1 MSNPTDTKKLKNTS
15 NASHASA
22 FSALWSPTMNAS
34 PPPDLAQLFAAP
46 LPLKEREIISCLK
59 TLRSFT
65 QDLPTHRQHP
75 RYHAVL
81 QAAKRFLSA
90 VERAE
95 QNPRPTASISE
106 SSSESSRPSDL
117 SIHSADSLQT
127 EDALLSDPS
136 ISIASDPALPSDSA
150 LPFDSALPSSGQT
163 ATFRILQRRHCY
175 ACKQAMLHRHPRYD
189 AFCVPCGEINWN
201 KRHQSA
207 DLSGRCAIVTGGRS
221 KIGYATSLKLLR
233 AGAKVLI
240 TTRFPKH
247 AVERFAK
254 EHDFAYWRERLIVHG
269 IDLRSFPA
277 IAAFTQEVPH
287 LFNRLDILINNA
299 AQTIR
304 RPPRYYHPLI
314 AAETTPFSSPDL
326 SEILSPS
333 SRQHYDLCRHLPP
346 PFASPPTTA
355 ISSAARTD
363 TPPEIQPSQ
372 TSITPWLPPTGIASL
387 GEIAPAWRQ
396 HASFLSGVPFLPED
410 LLTSSQDFPT
420 DQINRYGEL
429 ADMRD
434 LTSWEM
440 EIDQVHPF
448 ELFEVHTINAM
459 APFLLMRDLR
469 PLMLQTPD
477 PMRFIV
483 NVTSTEGQFS
493 SLKDP
498 LRTTQKGPRHPH
510 TNMTKA
516 ALNMLT
522 LSGANTDAKVGIFRT
537 AVDPG
542 WASIENGRS
551 IREQWF
557 ALGIDSP
564 LTIEDAAARLCDP
577 IFSPLLHQTPPP
589 YGVLLKDFRI
599 VHW

>member
-1 MSNPTDTKKLKNTS
+1 MT
-15 NASHASA
+15 ASA
-22 FSALWSPTMNAS
+22 
-34 PPPDLAQLFAAP
+34 PPDIAQRLNDLAVTATATPDMTAPTPPDIAQLFSIP
-46 LPLKEREIISCLK
+46 LPLKEREIIGCLK
-59 TLRSFT
+59 TLQSFA
-65 QDLPTHRQHP
+65 QDLSTHQQHP

-81 QAAKRFLSA
+81 QAAKHLLSA

-95 QNPRPTASISE
+95 QNPRPTASVSA

-117 SIHSADSLQT
+117 SIHSEDSLQT
-127 EDALLSDPS
+127 KGALP
-136 ISIASDPALPSDSA
+136 SDPALPSEA
-150 LPFDSALPSSGQT
+150 PLSSDPLLHPEASSNLT

-175 ACKQAMLHRHPRYD
+175 ACKQAMLHRHSRYD
-189 AFCVPCGEINWN
+189 AFCVPCGEINWV
-201 KRHQSA
+201 KRHQIA

-221 KIGYATSLKLLR
+221 KIGFATSLKLLR

-254 EHDFAYWRERLIVHG
+254 EHDFAHWRERLIVHG
-269 IDLRSFPA
+269 LDLRSFPA

-287 LFNRLDILINNA
+287 LFDRLDILINNA

-346 PFASPPTTA
+346 PFAPPPTTA
-355 ISSAARTD
+355 ISPAARTD
-363 TPPEIQPSQ
+363 TPPNLQPSE
-372 TSITPWLPPTGIASL
+372 TSMTPWLPPTGIASL
-387 GEIAPAWRQ
+387 GDIAPAWRQ

-410 LLTSSQDFPT
+410 LLASSEDFPT
-420 DQINRYGEL
+420 DQFNRYGEL

-440 EIDQVHPF
+440 DIDQVHPF

-551 IREQWF
+551 VREQWF